1 MHASLILPPPIPL
14 RYTLSTIEPQRLI
27 SENEDLRRRNLDL
40 EYATHSHAR
49 AGMTPG
55 HMAGLAAEVDY
66 LRGLSRQRLHEIDH
80 WQLMARGR
88 QPRRQIDGLEAQ
100 IERSVG
106 NRLDEDMRAKIR
118 VVNEE
123 MDRVKAENMV
133 LMKNNMGLQEEVNML
148 RKDKSNT
155 EVYIGRSMDQAVASK
170 VREEARK
177 LEDAHLSHDRRYNI
191 EIADLRNQVAFLQNE
206 LNEKDSQIRGI
217 NREYVENVVVRKEH
231 DTRVLATQFKAEIDL
246 TKLAHDKIIDDLT
259 AGNRELRKRVS
270 DLESV
275 LSKQRIDH
283 SSELDQLK
291 GTHKSNCSKMAAKI
305 QRYPER

>member
-1 MHASLILPPPIPL
+1 M
-14 RYTLSTIEPQRLI
+14 
-27 SENEDLRRRNLDL
+27 
-40 EYATHSHAR
+40 
-49 AGMTPG
+49 
-55 HMAGLAAEVDY
+55 
-66 LRGLSRQRLHEIDH
+66 
-80 WQLMARGR
+80 
-88 QPRRQIDGLEAQ
+88 DGLESQ

-123 MDRVKAENMV
+123 MDRVKAENVV

-155 EVYIGRSMDQAVASK
+155 EVYIGRSMEQAVASK

-206 LNEKDSQIRGI
+206 LNDKDSQIRGL
-217 NREYVENVVVRKEH
+217 NREYIENVVVRKEH
-231 DTRVLATQFKAEIDL
+231 DTRALATQFRAEIDL
-246 TKLAHDKIIDDLT
+246 TKLEHDKIIDDLT
-259 AGNRELRKRVS
+259 AGNRELRKRLS

-275 LSKQRIDH
+275 VSKQRIDH

-291 GTHKSNCSKMAAKI
+291 GTHKSNFS
-305 QRYPER
+305 